1 MLIVDDPML
10 ALIVRFVADGRDI
23 DISDGELQR
32 QQIRAISDYVS
43 RFPPKEKNTRA
54 MEWIAEN
61 AQRYRRQWQRRVVTA
76 QLSDFRCPDCPLVRE
91 DSSLP
96 CEIHG
101 RWLETLN
108 SYLEDE
114 MSSAQYVESTLKLLQ
129 AHKAQ
134 LKVAGVGGLSS

>member
-32 QQIRAISDYVS
+32 QQIRAIGDYVS
-43 RFPPKEKNTRA
+43 RFPPEEKNARA

-76 QLSDFRCPDCPLVRE
+76 QLSDSRCPDCPLVRE
-91 DSSLP
+91 DGSLP

-114 MSSAQYVESTLKLLQ
+114 ISSTQYVENALKLLQ
-129 AHKAQ
+129 AHKAR